1 MELTHYGGYRLQP
14 RINLGREVTPVP
26 PDSTD
31 KPPTGV
37 FHRLFA
43 RSSEDKCKETP
54 DSNTCEKPV
63 GGNLTVPIV
72 VVIVVVLVLI
82 AGFLFY
88 LHRRNVKRSRLED
101 ARDPHKSLDFGLGDQ
116 KKSARRSIF
125 MGGGGEKGLHHKQS
139 QLSMD
144 MNLSSP
150 YLLPPGLQQSRESL
164 HSLARSL
171 GNDSQDPY
179 QYVATYTHSE
189 TGSMRSFNPKESSSL
204 YTKSSS
210 NRTSVGKDPSQRMPP
225 SRMNSLP
232 ETPISA
238 TDSKVDPFATPKLP
252 EPTHQAN
259 SPVESEKAKAHTAS
273 IVPEIGVISD
283 FDEKHDSSLV
293 QQPPVART
301 KSPEFELPSFA
312 QTTDTAQP
320 ASNAFTLPA
329 NKDNEPTGL
338 GLDFGFPKPT
348 SPTVDDAPRSAPL
361 PSQDRHSDGSN
372 YQAYQP
378 VVDIADY
385 YGDDD
390 DEGRGRTMQRKSF
403 LPDQSQPQGLGVPQQ
418 DNKRLSVGFRPLP
431 PDEIT
436 ESEDPEYRA
445 NRIRSFYKE
454 YFEDTKEAPPP
465 MPPMPPMQRGNGGH
479 GQYYDDYNNQGNL
492 GEAAAYFDPETNAF
506 VMPYAEPVTRR
517 AMTPPPAGRF
527 RGGPGPRGPRGPHGP
542 HGSIGGM
549 SAQSG
554 PRGRSRAGSALGP
567 RPDSSASARFRQ
579 PPKKRLPPPA
589 PLPTLPTPSKL
600 KDDNFAIINAA
611 DFAPPDRIRDNVAGR
626 SQSPFGERRPY
637 SPTVPAAVPLV
648 TAFDELTALP
658 SPHLLRKSSTFTG
671 LDFAPP
677 KKFKDADTMSD
688 AGSIRSNRS
697 GISQA
702 QLGAIRAGAGR
713 VSRLPG
719 DTVFT
724 QTSMQDALKPS
735 WTLRP

>member
-14 RINLGREVTPVP
+14 RINLGREVTPIP
-26 PDSTD
+26 PDSTE

-72 VVIVVVLVLI
+72 VTIVGALVLI
-82 AGFLFY
+82 AGVLFY

-179 QYVATYTHSE
+179 H
-189 TGSMRSFNPKESSSL
+189 
-204 YTKSSS
+204 

-238 TDSKVDPFATPKLP
+238 TDSKVDPFATPKMP
-252 EPTHQAN
+252 EPTHLQN
-259 SPVESEKAKAHTAS
+259 SPVESEKPKIHTAS

-312 QTTDTAQP
+312 QTTDNAQP
-320 ASNAFTLPA
+320 ANNAFTLPA
-329 NKDNEPTGL
+329 NKDNEPAGL
-338 GLDFGFPKPT
+338 GLNFGFPKPT

-378 VVDIADY
+378 AVDIADY

-454 YFEDTKEAPPP
+454 YFEDTQAPPP

-479 GQYYDDYNNQGNL
+479 GQYYDDNNNQGNL

-506 VMPYAEPVTRR
+506 VMPYAQPVTRR

-549 SAQSG
+549 SAHSG
-554 PRGRSRAGSALGP
+554 PRGGRSRAGSALGP

-579 PPKKRLPPPA
+579 PPPMKRLPPPA
-589 PLPTLPTPSKL
+589 PLSTLPAPSKL

-648 TAFDELTALP
+648 GAFDELTALP

-688 AGSIRSNRS
+688 AGSIRSNKS
-697 GISQA
+697 GMSQA
-702 QLGAIRAGAGR
+702 QLGALRAGAGR

-724 QTSMQDALKPS
+724 QASMQDTLKPS